1 MATDLSAPI
10 VLSARNVRK
19 YFPIR
24 GGLLSS
30 HIGDVR
36 AVDGISFDVR
46 EGETVGLVG
55 ESGCGK
61 TTAGRL
67 LLRLIEPTS
76 GHAFYRPPP
85 EIYARLNQL
94 YAYVRSFASV
104 GENGGTLPPEA
115 HGAIAELDQLA
126 SRYSLYR
133 MSPRAMRELRGKLQ
147 IVFQDPFSSLSPR
160 MLVRDIIAEPL
171 EIHGIGTRA
180 ERRRRVSELLR
191 DVGLNPEH
199 EWRFPHEF
207 SGGQRQRIGIA
218 RALALRPEFIVLDE
232 PTSALDVSVQAQILN
247 ILRRLQAEQRL
258 AYLFISHHLSVV
270 RAMSQRVVVMYLGKV
285 VEQAPTESLFQR
297 PLHPYTQALLSAIP
311 IPDPDLKRE
320 RIVLQGDVPSPAAP
334 PPGCRFHTRCP
345 AVMPVCSKVE
355 PPLLEVRPGHVVACH
370 LYPTPYTS
378 EAPEPVSEAPLP
390 SAPRAELGA
399 PAS

>member
-1 MATDLSAPI
+1 VID
-10 VLSARNVRK
+10 
-19 YFPIR
+19 
-24 GGLLSS
+24 
-30 HIGDVR
+30 
-36 AVDGISFDVR
+36 
-46 EGETVGLVG
+46 
-55 ESGCGK
+55 
-61 TTAGRL
+61 RL
-67 LLRLIEPTS
+67 D
-76 GHAFYRPPP
+76 A
-85 EIYARLNQL
+85 L
-94 YAYVRSFASV
+94 YASLEPYSA
-104 GENGGTLPPEA
+104 GPENGTAYSPEA
-115 HGAIAELDQLA
+115 QAALHALDELA

-133 MSPRAMRELRGKLQ
+133 KRGGAMRELRGKLQ

-171 EIHGIGTRA
+171 EIHGVGTRA
-180 ERRRRVSELLR
+180 QRRARVTELLR

-258 AYLFISHHLSVV
+258 SYLFISHHLSVV
-270 RAMSQRVVVMYLGKV
+270 RAMSQRVVVMYLGRV
-285 VEQAPTESLFQR
+285 VERAGTDQLFSR

-355 PPLLEVRPGHVVACH
+355 PPLLETRPGHFVACH
-370 LYPTPYTS
+370 LYPLGQPEGISPGTPP
-378 EAPEPVSEAPLP
+378 AALP
-390 SAPRAELGA
+390 SESRPI
-399 PAS
+399 AS